1 LRSKSAKSIRPHS
14 AGVSKKNIVNAVDRQ
29 LIQANIEEIK
39 KLEEEKRN
47 KVAIANEIALKR
59 IALKKKLEDDEK
71 EKEMLGK
78 QLKEAEREKVA
89 F

>member
-1 LRSKSAKSIRPHS
+1 M
-14 AGVSKKNIVNAVDRQ
+14 NAVDRQ